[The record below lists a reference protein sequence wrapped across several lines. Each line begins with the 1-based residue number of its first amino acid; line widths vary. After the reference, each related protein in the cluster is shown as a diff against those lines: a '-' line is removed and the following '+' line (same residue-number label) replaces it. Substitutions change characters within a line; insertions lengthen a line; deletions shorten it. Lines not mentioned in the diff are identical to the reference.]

1 MDDVKEVFYHKATL
15 VPHRLGVYV
24 FPAVHNHLKPVVMT
38 ALLMKKHDAPEE
50 MRKGITAAMRQ
61 RFELY
66 DVKIV
71 ATDVVTITA
80 LIKEE
85 GRPDVEFSD
94 DYFNVLILD
103 DQS

>member
-1 MDDVKEVFYHKATL
+1 VKEVFYHKATL

-38 ALLMKKHDAPEE
+38 ALLM
-50 MRKGITAAMRQ
+50 RQ
-61 RFELY
+61 YNASESLRPAVMASLQNRFELH

-94 DYFNVLILD
+94 EYFNVLILD

>member
-1 MDDVKEVFYHKATL
+1 MKEAFFVKATL

-38 ALLMKKHDAPEE
+38 ALLMRQYNASEN
-50 MRKGITAAMRQ
+50 MRPKILEAMRL